1 MKKTF
6 KFDVIIGEEDMCDRD
21 QEKKRLVSLIRRK
34 GRMVIYS
41 LRRMGKTS
49 LVSICSKKLKSL
61 DPKFFHL
68 YVDLNEVTDIDDVAG
83 RFRSHYEFALKEQLP
98 LKNVKAHINAL
109 VSRLK
114 LGLPG
119 GMELSL
125 ERHTAVRPE
134 EYLMSLFREL
144 KKMGEHYN
152 LALVIDEF
160 QGIAGLKDVQA
171 VLRRE
176 VKKLDNA
183 AIVLMGSNQRMLYK
197 MFNDKKSPFFGFGE
211 DMELKPIP
219 ADDYLPYMN
228 ERFAEVDMAI
238 GPDVVRYMMEKM
250 NWIPNYINELGAW
263 IIDTMQS
270 GVQLTNGHIDEA
282 LESAARSKQGR
293 YESALYGYNTNQ
305 KKFIKAVAK
314 LGAVRS
320 YTGKEMSGES
330 GLTPT
335 ELSRVGKSLEDA
347 PLVSRDTENRFFI
360 LDPFFR
366 RFLEMM

>member
-1 MKKTF
+1 MGKTF

-21 QEKKRLVSLIRRK
+21 HEKKRLVSLIKRK

-49 LVSICSKKLKSL
+49 LVGVCSKKLKSL
-61 DPKFFHL
+61 DQKFFHL

-119 GMELSL
+119 GMELS
-125 ERHTAVRPE
+125 E

-176 VKKLDNA
+176 VKKLDSS

-219 ADDYLPYMN
+219 VDDYLPYMN
-228 ERFAEVDMAI
+228 ERFAEADMAI
-238 GPDVVRYMMEKM
+238 EADVAKYMMERM

-263 IIDTMQS
+263 IVDTMQ
-270 GVQLTNGHIDEA
+270 GGTQLTRGHIDEA

-293 YESALYGYNTNQ
+293 YESALYGYSIHQ
-305 KKFIKAVAK
+305 KKFIKAVAR
-314 LGAVRS
+314 LGMVRS
-320 YTGKEMSGES
+320 YTGKEVSDET
-330 GLTPT
+330 GLSPT
-335 ELSRVGKSLEDA
+335 ELNRAGKSLEDA
-347 PLVSRDTENRFFI
+347 PLISRDTENRFFI

-366 RFLEMM
+366 RFLEMMT